1 VRNISQK
8 SAPSARDFCDL
19 YPIENAQTEFPGN
32 QYTVPIRRTARDAEH
47 RVSMGWL
54 HRDGQVKPAY
64 GHQHSLSMA
73 LPDGRLWQAGRKYI
87 IRVMVNTRRHKP
99 ELTYI
104 HALGKSP
111 DIIWG

>member
-1 VRNISQK
+1 
-8 SAPSARDFCDL
+8 
-19 YPIENAQTEFPGN
+19 
-32 QYTVPIRRTARDAEH
+32 
-47 RVSMGWL
+47 MGWL